1 MKVQGG
7 WRLAPLVR
15 RGVTNFLAS
24 ETATT
29 AATSTTAKNTSSHT
43 KQSLFGLCT
52 NAMKGSSKDG
62 SKAAGSLGKTT
73 GTKTGGGMG
82 GVQATP
88 IAGSS
93 SSSAGLAR
101 DPKELWKVFK
111 QLSKARLSALVVGS
125 AAAGFAAGSGEHIDW
140 GTLGWTCFGTF
151 ACAASANSFN
161 QIYEVENDKL
171 MKRTCKRPLPLGKI
185 TRQNA
190 LIWAVG
196 AGLVGCAS
204 LYSFTNSTT
213 AALGAANIALYAGI
227 YTPLK
232 QVSMWNTWVGAL
244 VGAVPPLMGWAA
256 ASGALE
262 AGSVVLASALHFWQ
276 LPHFFALAWICK
288 EDYSKG
294 GYKMLT
300 LMDKTGKR
308 TAACALRNCIYLLP
322 LGFLAEHLGVATSEF
337 TYQAAALSTVMACSA
352 LVFYT
357 NPCVETAR
365 ILFRASLLHLPLYMG
380 SLLMHRIPQG
390 EEYKRKQQK
399 DESRANAD
407 PTMRVLMPPF
417 PFLPV
422 PGDVVRTTNGA
433 NSSTKDQDSF

>member
-1 MKVQGG
+1 M
-7 WRLAPLVR
+7 R

-24 ETATT
+24 EMASTATAT
-29 AATSTTAKNTSSHT
+29 ATKSGGQAKQT
-43 KQSLFGLCT
+43 LIGMCT
-52 NAMKGSSKDG
+52 NAAKSKGG
-62 SKAAGSLGKTT
+62 SKASSLGKAA
-73 GTKTGGGMG
+73 GTSGAQA
-82 GVQATP
+82 QAT
-88 IAGSS
+88 INT
-93 SSSAGLAR
+93 SAAAAAATATSNIVR

-111 QLSKARLSALVVGS
+111 QLSKARLSALVVAS
-125 AAAGFAAGSGEHIDW
+125 AAGGFVVGSGEKIDW
-140 GTLGWTCFGTF
+140 AGLGWTCFGTF

-213 AALGAANIALYAGI
+213 AALGAANIVLYAGI

-256 ASGALE
+256 ASGKLE
-262 AGSVVLASALHFWQ
+262 AGSAVLASALHFWQ

-288 EDYSKG
+288 DDYSKG
-294 GYKMLT
+294 GYQMLT

-357 NPCVETAR
+357 NPSVQTAR
-365 ILFRASLLHLPLYMG
+365 VLFRASLLHLPLYMG
-380 SLLMHRIPQG
+380 SLLYNRIPQG
-390 EEYKRKQQK
+390 EEYTQKREKEAAQGMRPRQQ
-399 DESRANAD
+399 
-407 PTMRVLMPPF
+407 VLMPPF

-422 PGDVVRTTNGA
+422 PGDIVRTTATAA
-433 NSSTKDQDSF
+433 NDPNDEGK